1 MSNLGHYFFL
11 GMNFIKKLFLKT
23 KSSPFE
29 KVKSFNNKL
38 SQKQPNVLKIKVQK
52 AEHVNIVKSQF
63 TKDKKTYNSVL
74 IHNLKIIKNLI
85 INFRFKDILRYLKQT
100 IGKSFLQKFTFL
112 FVKLV
117 VIFTLVSFLYLSILD
132 TNYLVQDW
140 AFKYTQDTFLD
151 QEKIEKI
158 VNKFHEERLF
168 GILPSNEYWFANE
181 KNLTYLAKTAV
192 PQVKSIKILSR
203 TFPNKL
209 TLELDL
215 AETISTLVL
224 DINNTKQF
232 WRMDKYGNTFTQDY
246 SGKYINLVYIDTPVI
261 FEDSNKQ
268 LSDLD
273 IFKDNSKQ
281 LDKIYFTIFIR
292 QLLSSLN
299 YTPSSIR
306 LSSINPADGVVSV
319 YLGVNTFLR
328 FDIYKFDKKNVED
341 RVREVFN
348 SRTLAD
354 KLKSEEINYIDLSI
368 PKKIYVCYK
377 IYVCNIK

>member
-11 GMNFIKKLFLKT
+11 GMNFIKKLFLKI
-23 KSSPFE
+23 KPSPFA

-38 SQKQPNVLKIKVQK
+38 SQKQPNILKIKVQK
-52 AEHVNIVKSQF
+52 AERVNIVKSQF
-63 TKDKKTYNSVL
+63 TKNKKTYNSVL

-112 FVKLV
+112 FVKLI

-158 VNKFHEERLF
+158 VNKFQEERLF

-232 WRMDKYGNTFTQDY
+232 WRIDKYGNTFTQDY

-292 QLLSSLN
+292 QLLNSLN

>member
-23 KSSPFE
+23 KPSPFA

-52 AEHVNIVKSQF
+52 AERVNIVKSQF
-63 TKDKKTYNSVL
+63 TKNKKTYNSVL

-112 FVKLV
+112 FVKLI

-158 VNKFHEERLF
+158 VNKFQEERLF

-232 WRMDKYGNTFTQDY
+232 WRIDKYGNTFTQDY

-292 QLLSSLN
+292 QLLNSLN

-348 SRTLAD
+348 SRILAD